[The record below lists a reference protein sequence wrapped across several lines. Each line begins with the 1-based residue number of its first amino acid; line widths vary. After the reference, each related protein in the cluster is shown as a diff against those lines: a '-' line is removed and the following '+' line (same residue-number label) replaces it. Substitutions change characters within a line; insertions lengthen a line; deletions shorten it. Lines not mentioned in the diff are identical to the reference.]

1 MMNRS
6 LADWIDNLLNRD
18 IPENIVAF
26 CFNLYEESDESWAM
40 ELVGTDCF
48 DLENEDWACNE
59 ITDFDSR
66 NKLYNWKMVCEW
78 EDALNYIVN
87 ELNQYLE
94 EGKYAELLKSQTG
107 VGVGFID
114 GNIEILHSK

>member
-78 EDALNYIVN
+78 EDALNYMVN

-94 EGKYAELLKSQTG
+94 EGKYAKLLKSQTG